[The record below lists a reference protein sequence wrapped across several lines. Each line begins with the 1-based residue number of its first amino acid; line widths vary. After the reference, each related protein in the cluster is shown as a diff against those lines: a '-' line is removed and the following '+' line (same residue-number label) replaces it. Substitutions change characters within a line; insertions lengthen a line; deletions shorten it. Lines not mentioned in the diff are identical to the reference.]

1 MEALMLYVDMRYVIG
16 IQCTDGI
23 PKSIV
28 LPNREERI
36 WLFFYEDINH
46 DKIVYSKN
54 NESHYLN
61 NEPHYFG
68 DVFPKILDSRIEFT
82 RFRRKKALRDI
93 FYESKMFEDL
103 KTPFSTEQNIE
114 TFVSFSADVPLAAR
128 SIFLE
133 ELGVAGFSV
142 KLSVARIEHL
152 ALENAKNKN
161 LIFEEGQYLVLNA
174 CNENLHYSL
183 YDNTGRI
190 FVRKDQDK
198 LEGLGT
204 DLRGRA
210 LVEEVVKKANIGN
223 HYLETPNDFNLEY
236 QRMTQLFLS
245 KWILKL
251 DNARNNIPIAIDNV
265 WFAAAPNNK
274 QTIQIKKK
282 DIDEHTK
289 AIVDDI
295 VRKLGGFVSKAGSK
309 EMLKGL
315 LLIGDTFSNSMFESA
330 LNEQFNCSSKPIIR
344 YRISEIKDIVSTYP
358 YLDLEQFSADA
369 KLFSNNA
376 EAERIRIENAIREEE
391 ERQKAAQEQEEREQR
406 ERAAYDAEKM
416 YNVEMQGVYEY
427 ETKKDYVRMLESCE
441 AALKH
446 KPNDAEA
453 LKKKKE
459 AERCIAQEDVKSEQ
473 YNNAIKKAK
482 ECYDAGQYK
491 DALFHSESAL
501 NLRTDSSEAKR
512 IRDNSQ
518 KILDTQARIEKF
530 TTRADLFIG
539 QKLYDQAASEL
550 QKILTIDPNNK
561 VAKKKLNEIKTI
573 LQKAQKE
580 IDNLVEQLK
589 KSESD
594 EDYNKAIALCEK
606 LKAVDSSNV
615 SKWGN
620 EINRLKEVS
629 EKTEKERELLSDL
642 RKKINAANFEEQWD
656 MVAKLC
662 MEYLRIRPD
671 DGISSRLEKANVQLK
686 EKAEEKQFQEGLSV
700 VKERITEKK
709 WKEAEDALNKL
720 QKQFPDKESIC
731 KKLRVIIF
739 SGQDESEVN
748 NPKVSKR
755 VKPQPNEKDFFDE
768 DFPKRKATKT
778 GAIVKSATWFDEDFA
793 KKPSETQKK
802 AHHHDNESKKTIGN
816 DFFDEDSVSAN
827 RQSESKRKDDFFEL
841 ESVKSQTGDDFFDN
855 NSKSHFN
862 YDCVHSSVLAPI
874 EVKRKSQLCIQ
885 VYLHRIEET
894 NSVIANAKRIQP
906 NTGHR
911 DTITLPTPIIKGEK
925 VEVLVNIFGESLL
938 MSNKKCVVWPG
949 SYTKCIF
956 NYYVPDNIGINELSC
971 WVLLSVNGIP
981 VGEMCF
987 TTKIVETPRL
997 LEQEI
1002 KAHKYNKVFVSYSH
1016 IDEDKVK
1023 FLHEGLKVGSIPH
1036 FFDRSSLKPGDVFP
1050 KVIQE
1055 YIETSDLFILC
1066 WSENASKSE
1075 YVAKELEQALDR
1087 AFPKVQPLEA
1097 AKLTIYPISIEPR
1110 ADLPINMRNQ
1120 YYFGKM

>member
-1 MEALMLYVDMRYVIG
+1 MEMLMLYVDRRYVIG
-16 IQCTDGI
+16 VQCIDGI

-68 DVFPKILDSRIEFT
+68 DVFPKILDSRNEFT

-103 KTPFSTEQNIE
+103 KAPFSTEQNIE

-133 ELGVAGFSV
+133 ELGEAGFSV

-183 YDNTGRI
+183 YDNTGKF

-223 HYLETPNDFNLEY
+223 HYLETTNDFNLEY

-265 WFAAAPNNK
+265 WFAVAPNNK

-295 VRKLGGFVSKAGSK
+295 VRELGRFVSKAGSK

-358 YLDLEQFSADA
+358 YLDFEQFSADA

-501 NLRTDSSEAKR
+501 TLRPDSSEAIR
-512 IRDNSQ
+512 IKDNSQ
-518 KILDTQARIEKF
+518 KILDTQVRIEKF

-539 QKLYDQAASEL
+539 QKLFDQAASEL

-561 VAKKKLNEIKTI
+561 AAKKKLNEIKTI
-573 LQKAQKE
+573 LQKKQKE

-594 EDYNKAIALCEK
+594 EDYYKAIALCEK

-615 SKWGN
+615 SKWEN

-629 EKTEKERELLSDL
+629 EKTEKERVLLSDL
-642 RKKINAANFEEQWD
+642 RKKINAANFEEKWD
-656 MVAKLC
+656 VVTKFC

-671 DGISSRLEKANVQLK
+671 DSISLLLEKANGKLR
-686 EKAEEKQFQEGLSV
+686 AADEEKQFQEGLSI
-700 VKERITEKK
+700 VKERIAEKK
-709 WKEAEDALNKL
+709 WKEAENALNKL

-731 KKLRVIIF
+731 KKIRVIIF
-739 SGQDESEVN
+739 NGQDETDAN
-748 NPKVSKR
+748 GPKSSKI
-755 VKPQPNEKDFFDE
+755 VKPQSNEKDFFDE

-778 GAIVKSATWFDEDFA
+778 GATIKPVTGFDEDFA
-793 KKPSETQKK
+793 KKKSSVTQKSTLQ
-802 AHHHDNESKKTIGN
+802 HDNQSKN
-816 DFFDEDSVSAN
+816 A
-827 RQSESKRKDDFFEL
+827 
-841 ESVKSQTGDDFFDN
+841 TGDDFFD
-855 NSKSHFN
+855 K
-862 YDCVHSSVLAPI
+862 D
-874 EVKRKSQLCIQ
+874 
-885 VYLHRIEET
+885 
-894 NSVIANAKRIQP
+894 NAK
-906 NTGHR
+906 NG
-911 DTITLPTPIIKGEK
+911 KEK
-925 VEVLVNIFGESLL
+925 KN
-938 MSNKKCVVWPG
+938 SNKKNNT
-949 SYTKCIF
+949 SLTDF
-956 NYYVPDNIGINELSC
+956 N
-971 WVLLSVNGIP
+971 
-981 VGEMCF
+981 F
-987 TTKIVETPRL
+987 
-997 LEQEI
+997 
-1002 KAHKYNKVFVSYSH
+1002 
-1016 IDEDKVK
+1016 
-1023 FLHEGLKVGSIPH
+1023 
-1036 FFDRSSLKPGDVFP
+1036 
-1050 KVIQE
+1050 
-1055 YIETSDLFILC
+1055 
-1066 WSENASKSE
+1066 
-1075 YVAKELEQALDR
+1075 
-1087 AFPKVQPLEA
+1087 
-1097 AKLTIYPISIEPR
+1097 
-1110 ADLPINMRNQ
+1110 
-1120 YYFGKM
+1120 

>member
-1 MEALMLYVDMRYVIG
+1 METLMLYVDRQYVIG
-16 IQCTDGI
+16 VQCTDGI

-28 LPNREERI
+28 LPNHEERI
-36 WLFFYEDINH
+36 WLYFFEDIVHN
-46 DKIVYSKN
+46 KIVYGKN

-68 DVFPKILDSRIEFT
+68 DVFPKILDTRIEFT
-82 RFRRKKALRDI
+82 RFRSKPLREI
-93 FYESKMFEDL
+93 FSESGIFNDL
-103 KTPFSTEQNIE
+103 RSPFSSERDIE
-114 TFVSFSADVPLAAR
+114 TFVSFSTDIPLAAQ
-128 SIFLE
+128 SVFLE
-133 ELGVAGFSV
+133 ELSEAGFSV
-142 KLSVARIEHL
+142 KISVARIEHL

-161 LIFEEGQYLVLNA
+161 QIIDDGQYMVLNA

-183 YDNTGRI
+183 YDYSGGF
-190 FVRKDQDK
+190 FVRIDEDK
-198 LEGLGT
+198 LDGLGT

-223 HYLETPNDFNLEY
+223 HYLESTADFDFEH
-236 QRMTQLFLS
+236 QRMAQLFLG
-245 KWILKL
+245 KWIIKL
-251 DNARNNIPIAIDNV
+251 DNAKQNIPFALDNV
-265 WFAAAPNNK
+265 WFSIAPNNK

-282 DIDEHTK
+282 DVDEHTK
-289 AIVDDI
+289 TIVDDI
-295 VRKLGGFVSKAGSK
+295 VKELGRFVSKAGNK
-309 EMLKGL
+309 EKLKGL
-315 LLIGDTFSNSMFESA
+315 ILLGDTFSNSMFESA

-369 KLFSNNA
+369 ILFSNNA

-427 ETKKDYVRMLESCE
+427 ETKKDFVRMLESCE

-501 NLRTDSSEAKR
+501 TLRPDSSEAKR

-589 KSESD
+589 KSETD

-615 SKWGN
+615 SKWEN

-629 EKTEKERELLSDL
+629 EQTEKERELLSDL

-656 MVAKLC
+656 VVAKLC

-671 DGISSRLEKANVQLK
+671 DAISSRLEKANMQLK

-700 VKERITEKK
+700 VKEKIAKKK
-709 WKEAEDALNKL
+709 WKEAENALNKL
-720 QKQFPDKESIC
+720 QEQFSDKESIY

-748 NPKVSKR
+748 NLKVSKR

-778 GAIVKSATWFDEDFA
+778 GAAVKSAIGFDEDFA
-793 KKPSETQKK
+793 KKKSPVSLKRTPQ
-802 AHHHDNESKKTIGN
+802 HDNQSIKT
-816 DFFDEDSVSAN
+816 
-827 RQSESKRKDDFFEL
+827 
-841 ESVKSQTGDDFFDN
+841 TGDDFFD
-855 NSKSHFN
+855 K
-862 YDCVHSSVLAPI
+862 D
-874 EVKRKSQLCIQ
+874 
-885 VYLHRIEET
+885 
-894 NSVIANAKRIQP
+894 NAK
-906 NTGHR
+906 NG
-911 DTITLPTPIIKGEK
+911 KEK
-925 VEVLVNIFGESLL
+925 KNN
-938 MSNKKCVVWPG
+938 NKKNNI
-949 SYTKCIF
+949 SLTDF
-956 NYYVPDNIGINELSC
+956 N
-971 WVLLSVNGIP
+971 
-981 VGEMCF
+981 F
-987 TTKIVETPRL
+987 
-997 LEQEI
+997 
-1002 KAHKYNKVFVSYSH
+1002 
-1016 IDEDKVK
+1016 
-1023 FLHEGLKVGSIPH
+1023 
-1036 FFDRSSLKPGDVFP
+1036 
-1050 KVIQE
+1050 
-1055 YIETSDLFILC
+1055 
-1066 WSENASKSE
+1066 
-1075 YVAKELEQALDR
+1075 
-1087 AFPKVQPLEA
+1087 
-1097 AKLTIYPISIEPR
+1097 
-1110 ADLPINMRNQ
+1110 
-1120 YYFGKM
+1120 

>member
-1 MEALMLYVDMRYVIG
+1 METLMLYVDRRYVIG
-16 IQCTDGI
+16 VQCIDGI

-68 DVFPKILDSRIEFT
+68 DVFPKILDSRNEFT

-103 KTPFSTEQNIE
+103 KAPFSTEQNIE

-133 ELGVAGFSV
+133 ELGEAGFSV
-142 KLSVARIEHL
+142 KLSVTRIEHL
-152 ALENAKNKN
+152 ALENAKTKN

-183 YDNTGRI
+183 YDNTGKI
-190 FVRKDQDK
+190 FVRKDQNK
-198 LEGLGT
+198 LDGMGT

-223 HYLETPNDFNLEY
+223 HYLETHNDFNHEC

-251 DNARNNIPIAIDNV
+251 DNARHNIPIAIDDV
-265 WFAAAPNNK
+265 WFAVAPNNK

-295 VRKLGGFVSKAGSK
+295 VRELGRFVSKAGSK

-427 ETKKDYVRMLESCE
+427 ETKKDFVRMLESCE

-482 ECYDAGQYK
+482 ECYDVGQYRE
-491 DALFHSESAL
+491 ALFHSESAL
-501 NLRTDSSEAKR
+501 TLRPDSSEAKR
-512 IRDNSQ
+512 IKESSQ
-518 KILDTQARIEKF
+518 NIIDTQTRIEKF

-539 QKLYDQAASEL
+539 QKLYEQAASEI
-550 QKILTIDPNNK
+550 QKILTIDPDNN
-561 VAKKKLNEIKTI
+561 VAKKKQNEIKSFQ
-573 LQKAQKE
+573 QKAQKE
-580 IDNLVEQLK
+580 FDNLVHQFKKAESGGDYK
-589 KSESD
+589 KSI
-594 EDYNKAIALCEK
+594 AICEK
-606 LKAVDSSNV
+606 LKDVDSSN
-615 SKWGN
+615 KTRWEN
-620 EINRLKEVS
+620 EIERLKEAS
-629 EKTEKERELLSDL
+629 EKKATERKLLSELLE
-642 RKKINAANFEEQWD
+642 KINTADFEEKWED
-656 MVAKLC
+656 VIKWC
-662 MEYLRIRPD
+662 SEYLNICS
-671 DGISSRLEKANVQLK
+671 DGSVRSRLNKATNKLK
-686 EKAEEKQFQEGLSV
+686 EEADEKQFLAGLDV
-700 VKERITEKK
+700 VKKHIADKK
-709 WKEAEDALNKL
+709 WKDAESQLNKL
-720 QKQFPDKESIC
+720 QKLFPDRVDVIKQLRAVIFKEQDKGEIKPSSKPKNFNKTESQTSKDIGISKEDTIKREKTTDSKTTEEWEVFDGIVV
-731 KKLRVIIF
+731 KKKIT
-739 SGQDESEVN
+739 ET
-748 NPKVSKR
+748 SK
-755 VKPQPNEKDFFDE
+755 KSPQHDKNHKASTGDPFFDE
-768 DFPKRKATKT
+768 DF
-778 GAIVKSATWFDEDFA
+778 G
-793 KKPSETQKK
+793 KKGKK
-802 AHHHDNESKKTIGN
+802 
-816 DFFDEDSVSAN
+816 
-827 RQSESKRKDDFFEL
+827 
-841 ESVKSQTGDDFFDN
+841 
-855 NSKSHFN
+855 
-862 YDCVHSSVLAPI
+862 
-874 EVKRKSQLCIQ
+874 
-885 VYLHRIEET
+885 
-894 NSVIANAKRIQP
+894 
-906 NTGHR
+906 
-911 DTITLPTPIIKGEK
+911 EK
-925 VEVLVNIFGESLL
+925 VK
-938 MSNKKCVVWPG
+938 NKNN
-949 SYTKCIF
+949 TNLTDF
-956 NYYVPDNIGINELSC
+956 N
-971 WVLLSVNGIP
+971 
-981 VGEMCF
+981 F
-987 TTKIVETPRL
+987 
-997 LEQEI
+997 
-1002 KAHKYNKVFVSYSH
+1002 
-1016 IDEDKVK
+1016 
-1023 FLHEGLKVGSIPH
+1023 
-1036 FFDRSSLKPGDVFP
+1036 
-1050 KVIQE
+1050 
-1055 YIETSDLFILC
+1055 
-1066 WSENASKSE
+1066 
-1075 YVAKELEQALDR
+1075 
-1087 AFPKVQPLEA
+1087 
-1097 AKLTIYPISIEPR
+1097 
-1110 ADLPINMRNQ
+1110 
-1120 YYFGKM
+1120 

>member
-1 MEALMLYVDMRYVIG
+1 METLMQYVDRRYVIG
-16 IQCTDGI
+16 VQCIDGI

-68 DVFPKILDSRIEFT
+68 DVFPKILDSRNEFT

-103 KTPFSTEQNIE
+103 KAPFSMEQNIE

-133 ELGVAGFSV
+133 ELGEAGFSV

-183 YDNTGRI
+183 YDNTGKF
-190 FVRKDQDK
+190 FVRMDQDK

-223 HYLETPNDFNLEY
+223 HYLETTNDFNLEY

-265 WFAAAPNNK
+265 WFAVAPNNK

-295 VRKLGGFVSKAGSK
+295 VRELGRFVSKAGSK

-358 YLDLEQFSADA
+358 YLDFEQFSADA

-501 NLRTDSSEAKR
+501 TLRPDSSEAKR

-518 KILDTQARIEKF
+518 RILDTQVRIEKF

-539 QKLYDQAASEL
+539 QKLFDQAASEL

-573 LQKAQKE
+573 LQKKQKE

-594 EDYNKAIALCEK
+594 EDYKMAISLCKK
-606 LKAVDSSNV
+606 LNVVDSSN
-615 SKWGN
+615 SLTWEEK
-620 EINRLKEVS
+620 IKQLKEDAEKKDREDKTLS
-629 EKTEKERELLSDL
+629 ELHEKIVLATKEEKWKEMESLCEKYLQIKNDEEIIKLKVLSHEKIKISIDQEKFDTAVENEDWGTVVRIGMSNPELCKLLPNKQQVEHAKKQL
-642 RKKINAANFEEQWD
+642 RKKLDNSIKKSTKSVDHQTEPTKTNRIHPHRIARSAPREATLTEEN
-656 MVAKLC
+656 VPTPEIGLKPKFPKPN
-662 MEYLRIRPD
+662 RIQRND
-671 DGISSRLEKANVQLK
+671 
-686 EKAEEKQFQEGLSV
+686 
-700 VKERITEKK
+700 
-709 WKEAEDALNKL
+709 ED
-720 QKQFPDKESIC
+720 
-731 KKLRVIIF
+731 
-739 SGQDESEVN
+739 
-748 NPKVSKR
+748 
-755 VKPQPNEKDFFDE
+755 KPQTSNSKLNE
-768 DFPKRKATKT
+768 
-778 GAIVKSATWFDEDFA
+778 
-793 KKPSETQKK
+793 QK
-802 AHHHDNESKKTIGN
+802 
-816 DFFDEDSVSAN
+816 
-827 RQSESKRKDDFFEL
+827 ESKRK
-841 ESVKSQTGDDFFDN
+841 
-855 NSKSHFN
+855 
-862 YDCVHSSVLAPI
+862 
-874 EVKRKSQLCIQ
+874 
-885 VYLHRIEET
+885 
-894 NSVIANAKRIQP
+894 
-906 NTGHR
+906 
-911 DTITLPTPIIKGEK
+911 
-925 VEVLVNIFGESLL
+925 
-938 MSNKKCVVWPG
+938 
-949 SYTKCIF
+949 
-956 NYYVPDNIGINELSC
+956 
-971 WVLLSVNGIP
+971 
-981 VGEMCF
+981 
-987 TTKIVETPRL
+987 
-997 LEQEI
+997 
-1002 KAHKYNKVFVSYSH
+1002 
-1016 IDEDKVK
+1016 
-1023 FLHEGLKVGSIPH
+1023 
-1036 FFDRSSLKPGDVFP
+1036 FP
-1050 KVIQE
+1050 KV
-1055 YIETSDLFILC
+1055 
-1066 WSENASKSE
+1066 K
-1075 YVAKELEQALDR
+1075 R
-1087 AFPKVQPLEA
+1087 
-1097 AKLTIYPISIEPR
+1097 
-1110 ADLPINMRNQ
+1110 
-1120 YYFGKM
+1120 